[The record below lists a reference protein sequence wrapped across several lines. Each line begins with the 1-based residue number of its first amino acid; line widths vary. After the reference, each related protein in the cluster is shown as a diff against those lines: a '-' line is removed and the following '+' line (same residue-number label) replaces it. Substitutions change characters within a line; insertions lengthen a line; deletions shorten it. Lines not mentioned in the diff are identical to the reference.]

1 MMLESTETPATKLCR
16 RIIPDKFL
24 NSNLFKKSSASF
36 GSLKL
41 ISNCTGAK
49 SLPITPISSH
59 MVAGNTVL
67 RDGNQEMMVQ
77 IFGTANQFLSS
88 PECPDRLCF
97 SCSVGGRP
105 PVL

>member
-1 MMLESTETPATKLCR
+1 M
-16 RIIPDKFL
+16 PDKFL

-49 SLPITPISSH
+49 NLPIAPISSH

-67 RDGNQEMMVQ
+67 RDGKQEMVVQ
-77 IFGTANQFLSS
+77 IFGTANQFFFS
-88 PECPDRLCF
+88 PEGTARLCF
-97 SCSVGGRP
+97 SCSVGVGDP
-105 PVL
+105 FSEVKSAGA